1 MLIDSYPYFI
11 FDGNAAEAIVFYKT
25 ILNAKN
31 IDITYFRDLPEDPDF
46 IIPDEAKDLVM
57 NASFEL
63 PNGGLFMFSDN
74 FPGMP
79 FSIGE
84 QISTTL
90 IFDNEEETRHVFK
103 QLSEDGNILMELQET
118 FWSPLYGNV
127 IDRYG
132 NQWQV
137 STELKNQ

>member
-1 MLIDSYPYFI
+1 MLIDSYPYFV

>member
-1 MLIDSYPYFI
+1 MLIDSYPYFV

-90 IFDNEEETRHVFK
+90 IFDNEEETRHVFN
-103 QLSEDGNILMELQET
+103 QLSDDGNILMELQET

>member
-1 MLIDSYPYFI
+1 MLIDSYPYFV

-46 IIPDEAKDLVM
+46 IIPDKAKDLVM